1 MKGVKSPT
9 SRLDHKSWIFSY
21 LMLFFLEIFLV
32 CINISMKQK
41 SNIPNTFY
49 VTKHLTTQF
58 RAAKEIFSFFF
69 LSFFLYLFYLFFIYL
84 FFPFTIYAQGVY

>member
-1 MKGVKSPT
+1 
-9 SRLDHKSWIFSY
+9 
-21 LMLFFLEIFLV
+21 
-32 CINISMKQK
+32 MKQK

-69 LSFFLYLFYLFFIYL
+69 LSFFIYLFYFLFIYFSHL
-84 FFPFTIYAQGVY
+84 QSMPRAFIKFATEI

>member
-1 MKGVKSPT
+1 
-9 SRLDHKSWIFSY
+9 
-21 LMLFFLEIFLV
+21 
-32 CINISMKQK
+32 MKQK

-69 LSFFLYLFYLFFIYL
+69 LSFFIYLFYLFIFPIYNL
-84 FFPFTIYAQGVY
+84 CPGRLLNLPQKSK

>member
-1 MKGVKSPT
+1 
-9 SRLDHKSWIFSY
+9 
-21 LMLFFLEIFLV
+21 
-32 CINISMKQK
+32 MKQK

-49 VTKHLTTQF
+49 LTKHLTTQF

-69 LSFFLYLFYLFFIYL
+69 LSFFIYL

>member
-1 MKGVKSPT
+1 
-9 SRLDHKSWIFSY
+9 
-21 LMLFFLEIFLV
+21 
-32 CINISMKQK
+32 MKQK

-69 LSFFLYLFYLFFIYL
+69 LSFFLSLFILFIFYLFIFPIYNL
-84 FFPFTIYAQGVY
+84 CPGRLLNLPQKSK

>member
-1 MKGVKSPT
+1 
-9 SRLDHKSWIFSY
+9 
-21 LMLFFLEIFLV
+21 
-32 CINISMKQK
+32 MKQK

-58 RAAKEIFSFFF
+58 RAAKEIFSFLF

-84 FFPFTIYAQGVY
+84 FFPFTIYAQGIY

>member
-1 MKGVKSPT
+1 
-9 SRLDHKSWIFSY
+9 
-21 LMLFFLEIFLV
+21 
-32 CINISMKQK
+32 MKQK

-69 LSFFLYLFYLFFIYL
+69 LSFFIYLFYLFFIYL